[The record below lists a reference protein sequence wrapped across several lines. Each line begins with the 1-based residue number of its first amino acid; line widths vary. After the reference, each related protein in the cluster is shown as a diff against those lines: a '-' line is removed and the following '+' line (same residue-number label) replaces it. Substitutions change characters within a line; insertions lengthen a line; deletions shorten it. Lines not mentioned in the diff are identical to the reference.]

1 MKLIQTSQRLR
12 VSQVSIIYSISVTYI
27 SYKGGSLGSKHFT
40 KSKKEGCTTV
50 AKSTFDTLEAK
61 LSKEEDSTVTL

>member
-12 VSQVSIIYSISVTYI
+12 VSQVSIIYSISIT
-27 SYKGGSLGSKHFT
+27 YKGGSLGSKHFT